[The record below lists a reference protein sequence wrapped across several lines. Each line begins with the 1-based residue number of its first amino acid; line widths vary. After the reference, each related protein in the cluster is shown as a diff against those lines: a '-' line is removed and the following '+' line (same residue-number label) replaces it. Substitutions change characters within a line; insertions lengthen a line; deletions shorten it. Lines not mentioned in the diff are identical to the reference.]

1 MVLVLQT
8 KNQKPMSRKY
18 KFLDQQQAYF
28 VSFATVHWIDLFTRK
43 MYCDRL
49 VESIKYC
56 QKEKDL
62 ILYAWCI
69 MPSHVHL
76 IMGTRGMPM
85 QDILR
90 DLKSYTS
97 RIIKEDIHKNA
108 YESRK
113 EWLQWMFSK
122 AGKRNGNNYNW
133 QLWQQNNHP
142 IELSTKEMIDQKL
155 EYLHYNPVSAGY
167 VESPEHWMYSSA
179 RTYYGKQGLIEI
191 ELCV

>member
-1 MVLVLQT
+1 
-8 KNQKPMSRKY
+8 MSRKY
-18 KFLDQQQAYF
+18 KFLSQEQAYF
-28 VSFATVHWIDLFTRK
+28 VSFATVHWIDVFTRK
-43 MYCDRL
+43 TYCDRI
-49 VESIKYC
+49 VESLQYC

-76 IMGTRGMPM
+76 IMGIRGRPM

-97 RIIKEDIHKNA
+97 RIIKKDIHKNA

-113 EWLQWMFSK
+113 EWLQWMFSN
-122 AGKRNGNNYNW
+122 AGKENGNNHNW

-142 IELSTKEMIDQKL
+142 IELSTTEMIDQKL

-167 VESPEHWMYSSA
+167 VESPDHWMYSSA
-179 RTYYGKQGLIEI
+179 RNYYGKQGLLEV
-191 ELCV
+191 EVCH